1 MVQNGI
7 NNRVLNICHQEI
19 QGYEYLFEGN
29 SFDAG
34 YLDAVERQVG
44 MVITGGRVEYRQT
57 LWKMVGDGIIKYTQS
72 GDWSSKFE
80 MIHTCTCE
88 VDKGDFVEILR
99 SEDLN
104 EMSFR

>member
-1 MVQNGI
+1 MGKDGI

-44 MVITGGRVEYRQT
+44 MVITGGRVEYGQT
-57 LWKMVGDGIIKYTQS
+57 LWKMVGNRRNKYT
-72 GDWSSKFE
+72 
-80 MIHTCTCE
+80 
-88 VDKGDFVEILR
+88 
-99 SEDLN
+99 
-104 EMSFR
+104 